1 MSIALQNLARME
13 SCLVDE
19 QEGQQAQG
27 GTSWLQK
34 DISDEELD
42 AIMNRDL
49 LFDVNSALYTAFG

>member
-1 MSIALQNLARME
+1 ME